1 MNREIFMKELEY
13 LLQDIPE
20 EDKADALAYYRD
32 YLEEAGEENEEAV
45 IKEFGSPERIAAI
58 IRSDLTGSLE
68 AGGEFTEK
76 GYQDERF
83 KDPNYQMANRYE
95 VPEVYDVMPE
105 HRAEPERS
113 SQSGMNKA
121 LKVILWIVLVCV
133 AAPALLGIGG
143 GIVGVISGLAAVF
156 LTIIVLVAVVTLVLF
171 VGAIACGVAGIV
183 MIFTNPATA
192 FLFLGIAVLLVGLTL
207 LSVVV
212 CVLFYGRFLPFLL
225 RTVTDGISRLVHRR
239 SGQQKGGH

>member
-68 AGGEFTEK
+68 EGGEFTEN

-83 KDPNYQMANRYE
+83 KDPNYQMAQRYE
-95 VPEVYDVMPE
+95 LPEVHDIPPE
-105 HRAEPERS
+105 CGTKQRKTK
-113 SQSGMNKA
+113 QSGMNSI
-121 LKVILWIVLVCV
+121 LKVILCAVLICMAV
-133 AAPALLGIGG
+133 PAVFGIGG
-143 GIVGVISGLAAVF
+143 GILGAVSGLAAAF
-156 LTIIVLVAVVTLVLF
+156 LGIVVLVAVITLGLF
-171 VGAIACGVAGIV
+171 IGAVACGVGAVI
-183 MIFTNPATA
+183 MLFSSPAAA
-192 FLFLGIAVLLVGLTL
+192 FLFLGIAILLVGLTL

-212 CVLFYGRFLPFLL
+212 CILFYGKFLPFLF
-225 RTVTDGISRLVHRR
+225 RSITDGISRLVHRR
-239 SGQQKGGH
+239 NKR